1 MNAALLERGKQ
12 LRTWMT
18 AIRVAAR
25 LAWRLTALLLLFAVG
40 ILIVEIWRMM
50 YLGRGL
56 PPLPV
61 RVVRDW
67 NRVLL
72 RVIHVRVVRVDRVDR
87 VGGMGRDTTD
97 APAGLLVA
105 NHISWID
112 IPVLAS
118 SGYRTFVAKAEVG
131 QWPLIGA
138 LARAA
143 GTLFIQRGR
152 SASARSVNAS
162 LAQRLADGEPVV
174 LFPEGT
180 TTRGHGVQR
189 FHAFL
194 LNPAVSAGLPVQA
207 IRLSYPHPG
216 GATNPRAPYVDDDT
230 LLKHLLRV
238 LMGGEIVCRVEYL
251 GAYAG
256 HHDARALAQHLRGE
270 IASGLP
276 TEPLQVAA

>member
-1 MNAALLERGKQ
+1 MNVALLERGRQ

-25 LAWRLTALLLLFAVG
+25 LAWRLTALLLLFVVG
-40 ILIVEIWRMM
+40 LLIVEIWRML
-50 YLGRGL
+50 YLGRER

-67 NRVLL
+67 SRVLL
-72 RVIHVRVVRVDRVDR
+72 RVIHVRVVRVDRA
-87 VGGMGRDTTD
+87 GGMGRDTAD

-138 LARAA
+138 FARAA

-152 SASARSVNAS
+152 SASARSVNDR
-162 LAQRLADGEPVV
+162 LAQRLGDGEPVV

-216 GATNPRAPYVDDDT
+216 GATDPRAPYVDDDT
-230 LLKHLLRV
+230 LPTHLLRV
-238 LMGGEIVCRVEYL
+238 IMGGEIVCRVEYL
-251 GAYAG
+251 GAYTG
-256 HHDARALAQHLRGE
+256 HHDARALAQQLHGE
-270 IASGLP
+270 IASGFP